1 MVVYIYGTYIN
12 WFTCDKLMIPFVVFM
27 QECLDNIKD
36 TSRCVAEEV
45 CDTEKQY
52 VMILALLVVV
62 SIMCN

>member
-1 MVVYIYGTYIN
+1 
-12 WFTCDKLMIPFVVFM
+12 MIPFVVFM

-45 CDTEKQY
+45 RDTEKQY